1 MLRLFILFLFC
12 CLPLVLVA
20 DEQAM
25 LVLENEQ
32 TRFQGS
38 SNAYFLE
45 DPSRSLTF
53 NQITSPTYTH
63 KFVRSDKSELNFG
76 RSQSA
81 WWIKLRVI
89 DQSQK
94 KWYLQLDAM
103 LGEEFD
109 LYVNPSDAL
118 TQQYF
123 KELTE
128 HRRHAWSVDLPQGK
142 PVDIY
147 MRVTNGNS
155 IVIVPIAFIDSDQFV
170 SETNKDYRL
179 YGAIYIGMLV
189 LALYQLFMFVILREV
204 AYLALATNVICMVI
218 TTHNSN
224 PVFESL
230 RFFGDT
236 SSYFFLTPLLLSIIS
251 TIIYTRLIL
260 DIDGKMPWVN
270 GAFNLIILFSLV
282 LIATVGAVPELAI
295 IALLLGLYILVH
307 IALVSL
313 YIALK
318 KRSAIAMYF
327 FFIFMIPLMVHGYNL
342 LIIVFNTGKRQADT
356 DTYGA
361 IATLIFM
368 VMLAVVLAEKIRAER
383 EKMKVAEVRTKA
395 KNDFLAVM
403 SHELRTPMNAI
414 VGLGALLKFSKLDST
429 QKKYVEKL
437 EVSSGYMM
445 QLVNN
450 VLDFAKVK
458 NDSFELAQQGFRL
471 EIAMQSVKNILEQ
484 KAEDKGLEL
493 NLVGEDLLPMAI
505 TGDRG
510 HLSQVLINLIG
521 NAIKYTEE
529 GEVSL
534 VVKQLAAPSDTSVR
548 LEFSVIDT
556 GVGISS
562 DAIKTLFDPYQRVIT
577 SGAINTEG
585 VGLGLAISKSLVEL
599 MGGVLQVKS
608 KQGQGSCF
616 YFSLVFEV
624 AQDYVVSSELI
635 SADLNSLVLPTG
647 IQILLTDDAPLNRYV
662 GSEMIKNMGGNVSL
676 ASTGEAA
683 IVQLQQKSFDV
694 ILMDIS
700 LPGKSGLE
708 VSSWVRKHGLNPNVP
723 IIALTAHDLTQ
734 VQQKCQEAGMNGYLS
749 KPFEYQD
756 LYQVICSVLAHK
768 SVNEA

>member
-45 DPSRSLTF
+45 DPLRSLTF

-128 HRRHAWSVDLPQGK
+128 HRRHAWSVDLPQGR

-189 LALYQLFMFVILREV
+189 LALYQLFMFVILWEV

-282 LIATVGAVPELAI
+282 LIATVGAV
-295 IALLLGLYILVH
+295 H
-307 IALVSL
+307 
-313 YIALK
+313 
-318 KRSAIAMYF
+318 
-327 FFIFMIPLMVHGYNL
+327 
-342 LIIVFNTGKRQADT
+342 
-356 DTYGA
+356 
-361 IATLIFM
+361 
-368 VMLAVVLAEKIRAER
+368 
-383 EKMKVAEVRTKA
+383 
-395 KNDFLAVM
+395 
-403 SHELRTPMNAI
+403 
-414 VGLGALLKFSKLDST
+414 
-429 QKKYVEKL
+429 
-437 EVSSGYMM
+437 
-445 QLVNN
+445 
-450 VLDFAKVK
+450 
-458 NDSFELAQQGFRL
+458 
-471 EIAMQSVKNILEQ
+471 
-484 KAEDKGLEL
+484 
-493 NLVGEDLLPMAI
+493 
-505 TGDRG
+505 
-510 HLSQVLINLIG
+510 
-521 NAIKYTEE
+521 
-529 GEVSL
+529 
-534 VVKQLAAPSDTSVR
+534 
-548 LEFSVIDT
+548 
-556 GVGISS
+556 
-562 DAIKTLFDPYQRVIT
+562 
-577 SGAINTEG
+577 
-585 VGLGLAISKSLVEL
+585 
-599 MGGVLQVKS
+599 
-608 KQGQGSCF
+608 
-616 YFSLVFEV
+616 
-624 AQDYVVSSELI
+624 
-635 SADLNSLVLPTG
+635 
-647 IQILLTDDAPLNRYV
+647 
-662 GSEMIKNMGGNVSL
+662 
-676 ASTGEAA
+676 
-683 IVQLQQKSFDV
+683 
-694 ILMDIS
+694 
-700 LPGKSGLE
+700 
-708 VSSWVRKHGLNPNVP
+708 
-723 IIALTAHDLTQ
+723 
-734 VQQKCQEAGMNGYLS
+734 
-749 KPFEYQD
+749 
-756 LYQVICSVLAHK
+756 
-768 SVNEA
+768 